1 MAEVKFE
8 TDLQLDKLLL
18 SDKAMEAKVRN
29 IVRKVLQTARNSM
42 RTRMSGYSTK
52 AAYLAIRKS
61 VYKRVIGGNLNIATP
76 RWKSG
81 KSAPLPPESRR
92 KKSHAVG
99 GNRIPR
105 SRRTED
111 LLTYWGA
118 DRGFIMRFLNAG
130 TPERVDNGVRP
141 VGKIAARNWF
151 GRMSQDELENAAQM
165 FDELMEKLIQEEFN
179 KK

>member
-8 TDLQLDKLLL
+8 TDVQLDKLLL

-42 RTRMSGYSTK
+42 RGRLTYYGK
-52 AAYLAIRKS
+52 KGANLAIRKS
-61 VYKRVIGGNLNIATP
+61 VYKKVLGGNVNIITP
-76 RWKSG
+76 RFKSG
-81 KSAPLPPESRR
+81 KTAPLPPESPR

-118 DRGFIMRFLNAG
+118 DRGFILRFLNSG
-130 TPERVDNGVRP
+130 TDSRYNGYRP
-141 VGKIAARNWF
+141 TGAIAPRNWF
-151 GRMSQDELENAAQM
+151 SPMSQDELENAARM